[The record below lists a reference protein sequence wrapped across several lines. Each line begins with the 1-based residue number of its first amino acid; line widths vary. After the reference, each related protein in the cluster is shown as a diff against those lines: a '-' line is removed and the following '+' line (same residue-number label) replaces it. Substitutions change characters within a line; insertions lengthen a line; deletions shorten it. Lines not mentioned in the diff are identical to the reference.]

1 MKTSSEDYDYE
12 SVFKTNR
19 SLKLKKHFL
28 PDGFDKNK
36 TVNEVL
42 DKSTI
47 LTLYD
52 MIKAQTIYYINGVI
66 RAGKESVVFWAV
78 SPDRRDIALKVYLTS
93 TSSFKKRSPYIV
105 GDPRFSRIRKNTR
118 SLVYLWAKKEYK
130 NLMRCIE
137 SGLVVV
143 KPIAV
148 KKNVLALEFIGRN
161 GIPTKTL
168 IESQIDEKDY
178 KSAISLIEQLYKQAN
193 LVHCDFS
200 EYNIFKTKKGLILF
214 DLGSAVDLEH
224 PKARE
229 FLKRD
234 INNISRFFVKR
245 GLTVENPI
253 DVFNRITNEL

>member
-1 MKTSSEDYDYE
+1 MLFENFDDNDFFFNAGNKS
-12 SVFKTNR
+12 
-19 SLKLKKHFL
+19 KLKKRSL
-28 PDGFDKNK
+28 PDGFKKNK

-42 DKSTI
+42 DKPTV
-47 LTLYD
+47 LTLHD
-52 MIKAQTIYYINGVI
+52 MIKDKTISYVNGVI
-66 RAGKESVVFWAV
+66 RAGKESVIFWAV
-78 SPDRRDIALKVYLTS
+78 SPDNHNVALKVYLTS
-93 TSSFKKRSPYIV
+93 TSSFKKRSSYII
-105 GDPRFSRIRKNTR
+105 GDPRFSRIGKNTR
-118 SLVYLWAKKEYK
+118 RLVYLWAKKEYK
-130 NLMRCIE
+130 NLIRCVK
-137 SGLVVV
+137 SGLIVV
-143 KPIAV
+143 KPIVV
-148 KKNVLALEFIGRN
+148 KKNVLALEFIGKN

-168 IESQIDEKDY
+168 VESQIDEKDY

-193 LVHCDFS
+193 LIHCDFS

-214 DLGSAVDLEH
+214 DLGSAIDLEH

>member
-1 MKTSSEDYDYE
+1 MFFENFDDNGYFFNVSNKSKQRKY
-12 SVFKTNR
+12 
-19 SLKLKKHFL
+19 LL
-28 PDGFDKNK
+28 PDGFKKNK

-42 DKSTI
+42 DKPTVLTI
-47 LTLYD
+47 YG
-52 MIKAQTIYYINGVI
+52 MIKDKTISYVNGVI

-78 SPDRRDIALKVYLTS
+78 SPDKHNVALKVYLTS

-130 NLMRCIE
+130 NLIRCVQ

-143 KPIAV
+143 QPIAV

-193 LVHCDFS
+193 LIHCDFS

-214 DLGSAVDLEH
+214 DLGSAIDLEH
-224 PKARE
+224 PKAQE

-253 DVFNRITNEL
+253 DIFNRITNEL

>member
-1 MKTSSEDYDYE
+1 MLFENFDDNDFFFNAGNKS
-12 SVFKTNR
+12 
-19 SLKLKKHFL
+19 KLKKRSL
-28 PDGFDKNK
+28 PDGFKKNK

-42 DKSTI
+42 DKPTV
-47 LTLYD
+47 LTLHG
-52 MIKAQTIYYINGVI
+52 MIKDKTISFVNGVI

-78 SPDRRDIALKVYLTS
+78 SPDKHNVALKVYLTS

-143 KPIAV
+143 KPIVV
-148 KKNVLALEFIGRN
+148 KKNVLAMEFIGRN

-168 IESQIDEKDY
+168 VESQIVEKDY

-214 DLGSAVDLEH
+214 DLGSAIDLEH

>member
-1 MKTSSEDYDYE
+1 MFLADFDSTDYFFNVDN
-12 SVFKTNR
+12 K
-19 SLKLKKHFL
+19 LKQKKHFL
-28 PDGFDKNK
+28 PDGFKKNK

-42 DKSTI
+42 DKSTV
-47 LTLYD
+47 LTLHG
-52 MIKAQTIYYINGVI
+52 MIKDKTISYVNGVI

-78 SPDRRDIALKVYLTS
+78 SPDKHNVALKVYLTS

-143 KPIAV
+143 KPIVV
-148 KKNVLALEFIGRN
+148 KKNVLAMEFIGRN

-168 IESQIDEKDY
+168 VESQIDEKDY

-193 LVHCDFS
+193 LIHCDFS

-214 DLGSAVDLEH
+214 DLGSAIDLEH

-253 DVFNRITNEL
+253 DVFSRITNEL

>member
-1 MKTSSEDYDYE
+1 MLFENFDDNDFFFNAGNKS
-12 SVFKTNR
+12 
-19 SLKLKKHFL
+19 KLKKRSL
-28 PDGFDKNK
+28 PDGFKKNK

-42 DKSTI
+42 DKPTV
-47 LTLYD
+47 LTLHD
-52 MIKAQTIYYINGVI
+52 MIKDKTISYVNGVI
-66 RAGKESVVFWAV
+66 RAGKESVIFWAV
-78 SPDRRDIALKVYLTS
+78 SPDNHNVALKVYLTS
-93 TSSFKKRSPYIV
+93 TSSFKKRSSYII
-105 GDPRFSRIRKNTR
+105 GDPRFSRIGKNTR
-118 SLVYLWAKKEYK
+118 RLVYLWAKKEYK
-130 NLMRCIE
+130 NLIRCVK

-148 KKNVLALEFIGRN
+148 KKNVLALEFIGKN
-161 GIPTKTL
+161 GMPTKTL
-168 IESQIDEKDY
+168 VESQVVAKDY

-193 LVHCDFS
+193 LIHCDFS

-214 DLGSAVDLEH
+214 DLGSAIDLEH

-253 DVFNRITNEL
+253 DIFNRITNEL

>member
-1 MKTSSEDYDYE
+1 MLFENFDDNDFFFNAGNKS
-12 SVFKTNR
+12 
-19 SLKLKKHFL
+19 KLKKRSL
-28 PDGFDKNK
+28 PDGFKKNK

-42 DKSTI
+42 DKPTV
-47 LTLYD
+47 LTLHD
-52 MIKAQTIYYINGVI
+52 MIKDKTISYVNGVI
-66 RAGKESVVFWAV
+66 RAGKESVIFWAV
-78 SPDRRDIALKVYLTS
+78 SPDNHNVALKVYLTS
-93 TSSFKKRSPYIV
+93 TSSFKKRSSYII
-105 GDPRFSRIRKNTR
+105 GDPRFSRIGKNTR
-118 SLVYLWAKKEYK
+118 RLVYLWAKKEYK
-130 NLMRCIE
+130 NLIRCVK
-137 SGLVVV
+137 SGLIVV
-143 KPIAV
+143 KPIVV
-148 KKNVLALEFIGRN
+148 KKNVLALEFIGKN

-168 IESQIDEKDY
+168 VESQVVAKDY

-193 LVHCDFS
+193 LIHCDFS

-214 DLGSAVDLEH
+214 DLGSAIDLEH

>member
-1 MKTSSEDYDYE
+1 MLFENFDDNDFFFNAGNKS
-12 SVFKTNR
+12 
-19 SLKLKKHFL
+19 KLKKRSL
-28 PDGFDKNK
+28 PDGFKKNK

-42 DKSTI
+42 DKPTV
-47 LTLYD
+47 LTLHD
-52 MIKAQTIYYINGVI
+52 MIKDKTISYVNGVI
-66 RAGKESVVFWAV
+66 RAGKESVIFWAV
-78 SPDRRDIALKVYLTS
+78 SPDNHNVALKVYLTS
-93 TSSFKKRSPYIV
+93 TSSFKKRSSYII
-105 GDPRFSRIRKNTR
+105 GDPRFSRIGKNTR
-118 SLVYLWAKKEYK
+118 RLVYLWAKKEYK
-130 NLMRCIE
+130 NLIRCVK

-148 KKNVLALEFIGRN
+148 KKNVLALEFIGKN
-161 GIPTKTL
+161 GMPTKTL
-168 IESQIDEKDY
+168 VESQVVAKDY

-193 LVHCDFS
+193 LIHCDFS

-214 DLGSAVDLEH
+214 DLGSAIDLEH

>member
-1 MKTSSEDYDYE
+1 MFSANFDDTDYFFNVD
-12 SVFKTNR
+12 N
-19 SLKLKKHFL
+19 KLKQKKRLL
-28 PDGFDKNK
+28 PDGFKKNK

-42 DKSTI
+42 DKPTI
-47 LTLYD
+47 LTLHS
-52 MIKAQTIYYINGVI
+52 MIKDKIISYVNGVV

-78 SPDRRDIALKVYLTS
+78 SPDKHNVALKVYLTS

-105 GDPRFSRIRKNTR
+105 GDPRFTRIRKNTR
-118 SLVYLWAKKEYK
+118 SMVYLWAKKEYK
-130 NLMRCIE
+130 NLIRCDK
-137 SGLVVV
+137 SGLAVV

-161 GIPTKTL
+161 GMPAKTL
-168 IESQIDEKDY
+168 IESQINEKDY
-178 KSAISLIEQLYKQAN
+178 KSAISIIEQLHKQAN
-193 LVHCDFS
+193 LIHCDFS

-214 DLGSAVDLEH
+214 DLGSAIDLEH

-253 DVFNRITNEL
+253 DVFSRITNEL

>member
-1 MKTSSEDYDYE
+1 MLFENFDDNDFFFNAGNKS
-12 SVFKTNR
+12 
-19 SLKLKKHFL
+19 KLKKRSL
-28 PDGFDKNK
+28 PDGFKKNK

-42 DKSTI
+42 DKSTV
-47 LTLYD
+47 LTLHG
-52 MIKAQTIYYINGVI
+52 MIKDKTISFVNGVI

-78 SPDRRDIALKVYLTS
+78 SPDKHNVALKVYLTS

-130 NLMRCIE
+130 NLIRCVK

-148 KKNVLALEFIGRN
+148 KKNVLALEFIGKN
-161 GIPTKTL
+161 GMPTKTL
-168 IESQIDEKDY
+168 VESQVVAKDY

-193 LVHCDFS
+193 LIHCDFS

-214 DLGSAVDLEH
+214 DLGSAIDLEH
-224 PKARE
+224 PKAQE

-253 DVFNRITNEL
+253 DIFNRITNEL

>member
-1 MKTSSEDYDYE
+1 MLFENFDDNDFFFNAGNKS
-12 SVFKTNR
+12 
-19 SLKLKKHFL
+19 KLKKRSL
-28 PDGFDKNK
+28 PDGFKKNK

-42 DKSTI
+42 DKPTV
-47 LTLYD
+47 LTLHD
-52 MIKAQTIYYINGVI
+52 MIKDKTISYVNGVI
-66 RAGKESVVFWAV
+66 RAGKESVIFWAV
-78 SPDRRDIALKVYLTS
+78 SPDNHNVALKVYLTS
-93 TSSFKKRSPYIV
+93 TSSFKKRSSYII
-105 GDPRFSRIRKNTR
+105 GDPRFSRIGKNTR
-118 SLVYLWAKKEYK
+118 RLVYLWAKKEYK
-130 NLMRCIE
+130 NLIRCVK
-137 SGLVVV
+137 SGLIVV
-143 KPIAV
+143 KPIVV
-148 KKNVLALEFIGRN
+148 KKNVLALEFIGKN

-168 IESQIDEKDY
+168 VESQVVVKDY

-193 LVHCDFS
+193 LIHCDFS

-224 PKARE
+224 PKAQE

>member
-1 MKTSSEDYDYE
+1 MFSANFDDNGYFFNVDSKSKQRKY
-12 SVFKTNR
+12 
-19 SLKLKKHFL
+19 LL
-28 PDGFDKNK
+28 PDGFKKNK

-42 DKSTI
+42 DKSTV
-47 LTLYD
+47 LTIYG
-52 MIKAQTIYYINGVI
+52 MIKDKTISYVNGVI

-78 SPDRRDIALKVYLTS
+78 SPDKHNVALKVYLTS

-193 LVHCDFS
+193 LIHCDFS

-214 DLGSAVDLEH
+214 DLGSAIDLEH
-224 PKARE
+224 PKAQE

-253 DVFNRITNEL
+253 DIFNRITNEL

>member
-1 MKTSSEDYDYE
+1 MFSANFDDTDYFFNAGNK
-12 SVFKTNR
+12 S
-19 SLKLKKHFL
+19 KLKKRSL
-28 PDGFDKNK
+28 PDGFKKNK

-42 DKSTI
+42 DKPTVLTI
-47 LTLYD
+47 YG
-52 MIKAQTIYYINGVI
+52 MIKDKTISYVNGVI

-78 SPDRRDIALKVYLTS
+78 SPDKHNIALKVYLTS

-143 KPIAV
+143 KPIVV
-148 KKNVLALEFIGRN
+148 KKNVLAMEFIGRN
-161 GIPTKTL
+161 GIPEKTL
-168 IESQIDEKDY
+168 VESQIVEKDY

-193 LVHCDFS
+193 LIHCDFS

-214 DLGSAVDLEH
+214 DLGSAIDLEH

-253 DVFNRITNEL
+253 DVFSRITNEL

>member
-1 MKTSSEDYDYE
+1 MFSANFDDTDYFFNVD
-12 SVFKTNR
+12 N
-19 SLKLKKHFL
+19 KLKQKKRLL
-28 PDGFDKNK
+28 PDGFKKNK

-42 DKSTI
+42 DKPTV
-47 LTLYD
+47 LTLHD
-52 MIKAQTIYYINGVI
+52 MIKDKTISYVNGVI
-66 RAGKESVVFWAV
+66 RAGKESVIFWAV
-78 SPDRRDIALKVYLTS
+78 SPDNHNVALKVYLTS
-93 TSSFKKRSPYIV
+93 TSSFKKRSSYII
-105 GDPRFSRIRKNTR
+105 GDPRFSRIGKNTR
-118 SLVYLWAKKEYK
+118 RLVYLWAKKEYK
-130 NLMRCIE
+130 NLIRCVK
-137 SGLVVV
+137 SGLIVV
-143 KPIAV
+143 KPIVV
-148 KKNVLALEFIGRN
+148 KKNVLALEFIGKN

-168 IESQIDEKDY
+168 VESQVVVKDY

-193 LVHCDFS
+193 LIHCDFS

-214 DLGSAVDLEH
+214 DLGSAIDLEH

>member
-1 MKTSSEDYDYE
+1 MLFENFDDNDFFFNAGNKS
-12 SVFKTNR
+12 
-19 SLKLKKHFL
+19 KLKKRSL
-28 PDGFDKNK
+28 PDGFKKNK

-42 DKSTI
+42 DKPTV
-47 LTLYD
+47 LTLHD
-52 MIKAQTIYYINGVI
+52 MIKDKTISYVNGVI
-66 RAGKESVVFWAV
+66 RAGKESVIFWAV
-78 SPDRRDIALKVYLTS
+78 SPDNHNVALKVYLTS
-93 TSSFKKRSPYIV
+93 TSSFKKRSSYII
-105 GDPRFSRIRKNTR
+105 GDPRFSRIGKNTR
-118 SLVYLWAKKEYK
+118 RLVYLWAKKEYK
-130 NLMRCIE
+130 NLIRCVK
-137 SGLVVV
+137 SGLIVV
-143 KPIAV
+143 KPIVV
-148 KKNVLALEFIGRN
+148 KKNVLALEFIGKN

-168 IESQIDEKDY
+168 VESQVVVKDY

-193 LVHCDFS
+193 LIHCDFS